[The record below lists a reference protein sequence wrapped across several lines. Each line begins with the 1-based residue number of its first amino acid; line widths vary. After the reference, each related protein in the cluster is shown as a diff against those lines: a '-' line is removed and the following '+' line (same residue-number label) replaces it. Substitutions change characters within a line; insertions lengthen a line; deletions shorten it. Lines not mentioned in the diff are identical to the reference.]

1 LAKAPVPEKSA
12 AGGVPAHA
20 GAPALLESDG
30 EEDDQDHAK
39 ASRADGMDKWLAI
52 AASIVALL
60 STVST
65 FLAYSSIK

>member
-1 LAKAPVPEKSA
+1 MLELDEADEEQDQVQASG
-12 AGGVPAHA
+12 AG
-20 GAPALLESDG
+20 
-30 EEDDQDHAK
+30 
-39 ASRADGMDKWLAI
+39 GMDKWLAI